1 MPITTDDRE
10 LEKASKLLAEA
21 SKLKASLKTGR
32 LTKRVRASRTRKIH
46 ELFDQAQ
53 QIMDRVQLVYDA
65 YDAQQKALKSGLVN

>member
-21 SKLKASLKTGR
+21 SKLKASLKTDR
-32 LTKRVRASRTRKIH
+32 LTERARVSRIRKIH

-65 YDAQQKALKSGLVN
+65 YDARQKDLKSDLLN